1 MESGGVLGPAE
12 DQLVQLPFAHSP
24 EPPLLLQLHQ
34 AGFRLQ
40 FGPPL
45 RNCHIL
51 LVPEV
56 TRTRLIPREWGKV
69 DWRKESVG
77 EGGVLAKLGLQTA
90 EIEF

>member
-1 MESGGVLGPAE
+1 MKSGGVLGPAE
-12 DQLVQLPFAHSP
+12 DQLVQLPLAHSS

-34 AGFRLQ
+34 ASFRLQ
-40 FGPPL
+40 FGPSL

-51 LVPEV
+51 LVVGV
-56 TRTRLIPREWGKV
+56 TRTGLIAREWGKV

-77 EGGVLAKLGLQTA
+77 EGGVLAKLSLQTA